1 MNTNP
6 PTTTTVSDEHIER
19 DTALLQRI
27 ARKDTAAFHEFH
39 RLHSGLLFATVA
51 QVLNDQHDAEDI
63 LQDVLLMVWQKA
75 HLYEPRKG
83 KPLTWI
89 TTLAR
94 NRAIDRIRSRQ
105 RRSRL
110 NEDFGNE
117 SQVAQPEFADSAVE
131 EVEQTERSRFVRALL
146 SQLNSDQKQAIKL
159 AYFEGFSQADIAR
172 KLGQPIGTVKARI
185 RRGMSVMNKL
195 ALANAALG

>member
-1 MNTNP
+1 MISHPVSHESSINP
-6 PTTTTVSDEHIER
+6 SIER
-19 DTALLQRI
+19 DTMLIQRI

-75 HLYEPRKG
+75 HLYEPCKG

-89 TTLAR
+89 STLAR

-110 NEDFGNE
+110 YDDFGSE
-117 SQVAQPEFADSAVE
+117 SRVAQPEFADSAVDE
-131 EVEQTERSRFVRALL
+131 IEGSERSKLVRRALSLL
-146 SQLNSDQKQAIKL
+146 SPDQKQAIQL
-159 AYFEGFSQADIAR
+159 AFFGGCSQADVAR

-185 RRGMSVMNKL
+185 RRGVHQMGKL
-195 ALANAALG
+195 VAGHEAL